1 MKKTKD
7 ILIEAVEKAINNKYK
22 DPNLKENIGF
32 YLDGKNYYSIIFDKE
47 FAKSIWGKE
56 VKRLPYEAAHPHIAE
71 SCILWQWHLKQML
84 MDEEPLKY
92 LEKNLNQDN
101 WKKVLIV

>member
-7 ILIEAVEKAINNKYK
+7 ILIEAVDKAIKNKYK
-22 DPNLKENIGF
+22 DPDLDSNIGF

-56 VKRLPYEAAHPHIAE
+56 VKRLPFNSTHPQLGE
-71 SCILWQWHLKQML
+71 SCILWQWHIKQML
-84 MDEEPLKY
+84 LDEEPLKY

-101 WKKVLIV
+101 WEKVLIV